1 MARKSLYQEFKEF
14 AVKGNMIELA
24 IGIIIGTAFTKI
36 VNSLVQSVIMP
47 ALGMIVGSFDFK
59 HLKVVLKEA
68 ELDAAEKVV
77 QEAVVV
83 RYGEFIQAAFDFF
96 LIALII
102 FAFVKLIN
110 SWKNKAEDPTN
121 KEVPTPKDIQLL
133 SEIRDL
139 LKENKAGKSG

>member
-1 MARKSLYQEFKEF
+1 MLD
-14 AVKGNMIELA
+14 LA

-47 ALGMIVGSFDFK
+47 GLGMAVGSFDFK

-68 ELDAAEKVV
+68 ELDAAGQVI

-83 RYGEFIQAAFDFF
+83 RYGEFIQATFDFVI
-96 LIALII
+96 IALII

-110 SWKNKAEDPTN
+110 SWKNKAEDPGN
-121 KEVPTPKDIQLL
+121 KEIPTPKDIQLL
-133 SEIRDL
+133 TEIRDL
-139 LKENKAGKSG
+139 MKENRTNKG